1 MLKVFLVEDESIM
14 REGLRENIPWQQ
26 YGYEYVGDASDGE
39 VALPLIRKAKPD
51 VLITDIKM
59 PFMDGL
65 ELSRIVMKELPNTK
79 IIIISGHDDFEYARQ
94 AIQIGVEQYILKPIT
109 RESLKKV
116 LIEINEKIEAEQEK
130 NNYLRKFQNEM
141 REYEQ
146 LSRRN
151 FFEKLFGG
159 QLPIS
164 EIYSEAG
171 KLSLDINGPCFNI
184 VLVTVQKK
192 KGALVTTSSELNIVE
207 KCNEE
212 FFQYFMRF
220 NEYLV
225 FRWNMNTYGILI
237 KGEAD
242 VVQSF
247 TERAIQNVTRI
258 YETIDRNYD
267 WYVAVG
273 NYVERLSQLTEC
285 YSQVNHAFAQR
296 FITPSK
302 HVLTSGVLDMVETVE
317 GDGQFE
323 DVDASQMDPE
333 IIKSFLTNASLEEVG
348 EFIDGYFES
357 VRDAIRSKLF
367 RNYLVLNIRFA
378 TLSYVKGLGCEQDEF
393 LKKADAVELPDLSM
407 GIGVLREYIYKLLR
421 CAIEI
426 REQESNN
433 QGHKMMQGAL
443 EYIDSHYMQDSLSL
457 NEVASGIDVSA
468 NYFSAVFSQEM
479 NMTFVE
485 YVTKKRMERAMK
497 LLKQTDLSAA
507 DIAGQVGYKDPH
519 YFSFVFK
526 KTQGCTPR
534 EYRNS

>member
-39 VALPLIRKAKPD
+39 MALPLIRKAKPD
-51 VLITDIKM
+51 VIITDIKM

-116 LIEINEKIEAEQEK
+116 LLEVNEKIEAEQEK
-130 NNYLRKFQNEM
+130 NNYLKKFQNEM
-141 REYEQ
+141 RDYEQ

-164 EIYSEAG
+164 ELYGEAE
-171 KLSLDINGPCFNI
+171 KLSLDLNGPCFNI
-184 VLVTVQKK
+184 LLVTAQKK
-192 KGALVTTSSELNIVE
+192 KNSGLIAPDTNVIEN
-207 KCNEE
+207 CNEA
-212 FFQYFMRF
+212 FLQYFMRF

-225 FRWNMNTYGILI
+225 FRWNMNTYGVLV
-237 KGEAD
+237 KGEQE
-242 VVQSF
+242 VVKSF

-258 YETIDRNYD
+258 YEAVQTDYD

-285 YSQVNHAFAQR
+285 YSNVNHAFAQR

-302 HVLTSGVLDMVETVE
+302 HILMNGGIDMIESGE
-317 GDGQFE
+317 GDSNIQ

-333 IIKSFLTNASLEEVG
+333 LIKSFLTNGSLEEVG

-357 VRDAIRSKLF
+357 VREAIRSKLF
-367 RNYLVLNIRFA
+367 RNYLVLNVRFA
-378 TLSYVKGLGCEQDEF
+378 TLSYVKGLGYEQDAF
-393 LKKADAVELPDLSM
+393 LEKADAYDLPDLDL
-407 GIGVLREYIYKLLR
+407 GIGVLREYLYKILR
-421 CAIEI
+421 ASIEL
-426 REQESNN
+426 REQESHS

-443 EYIDSHYMQDSLSL
+443 AYIDAHYTQDSLSL
-457 NEVASGIDVSA
+457 NEVAGEIEVSA

-479 NMTFVE
+479 NMTFIE
-485 YVTKKRMERAMK
+485 YVTKKRMEKAMK
-497 LLKQTDLSAA
+497 LLKQTDLSTSE
-507 DIAGQVGYKDPH
+507 IATQVGYKDPH

>member
-273 NYVERLSQLTEC
+273 NYV
-285 YSQVNHAFAQR
+285 
-296 FITPSK
+296 
-302 HVLTSGVLDMVETVE
+302 
-317 GDGQFE
+317 
-323 DVDASQMDPE
+323 
-333 IIKSFLTNASLEEVG
+333 
-348 EFIDGYFES
+348 
-357 VRDAIRSKLF
+357 
-367 RNYLVLNIRFA
+367 
-378 TLSYVKGLGCEQDEF
+378 
-393 LKKADAVELPDLSM
+393 
-407 GIGVLREYIYKLLR
+407 
-421 CAIEI
+421 
-426 REQESNN
+426 
-433 QGHKMMQGAL
+433 
-443 EYIDSHYMQDSLSL
+443 
-457 NEVASGIDVSA
+457 
-468 NYFSAVFSQEM
+468 
-479 NMTFVE
+479 
-485 YVTKKRMERAMK
+485 
-497 LLKQTDLSAA
+497 
-507 DIAGQVGYKDPH
+507 
-519 YFSFVFK
+519 
-526 KTQGCTPR
+526 
-534 EYRNS
+534 

>member
-164 EIYSEAG
+164 EIYGEAE
-171 KLSLDINGPCFNI
+171 KLSLDLNGPCFNV

-192 KGALVTTSSELNIVE
+192 KGAIDATSMELNEVE

-225 FRWNMNTYGILI
+225 FRWNMNTYGILV
-237 KGEAD
+237 KGEAE

-258 YETIDRNYD
+258 YETIERNYD

-302 HVLTSGVLDMVETVE
+302 HVLTSNGLDMVESVD

-333 IIKSFLTNASLEEVG
+333 IIKSFLTNGSLEEVG

-357 VRDAIRSKLF
+357 VRDALRSKLF

-378 TLSYVKGLGCEQDEF
+378 TLSYVKGLGCEQDGF

-479 NMTFVE
+479 NMTFIE
-485 YVTKKRMERAMK
+485 YVTKKRMEKAMK

-507 DIAGQVGYKDPH
+507 EIAGQVGYKDPH